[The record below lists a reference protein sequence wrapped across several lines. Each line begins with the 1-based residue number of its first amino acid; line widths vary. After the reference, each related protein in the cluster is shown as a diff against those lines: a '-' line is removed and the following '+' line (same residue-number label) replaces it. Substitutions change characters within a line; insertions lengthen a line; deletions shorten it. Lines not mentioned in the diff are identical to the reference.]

1 MLKKYVIFLVIFMV
15 LYVALQVLVG
25 VILTAIYQPDV
36 TSGMNNFVYKLGGF
50 TPVLSI
56 IAAAVI
62 SNFLTQKLSKKLK
75 IRTN

>member
-1 MLKKYVIFLVIFMV
+1 MLKKYAVFLVIFMIIY
-15 LYVALQVLVG
+15 LALQVSVG
-25 VILTAIYQPDV
+25 AILTALYQPDV
-36 TSGMNNFVYKLGGF
+36 TSGTNNFVYKLGGF

-56 IAAAVI
+56 IAAAAI